1 MLYLNETEIES
12 LVKMPDVMR
21 VVEDCFRLQ
30 GQGKAT
36 NQPRRRV
43 YVPDGMMHVMFASL
57 MRENEGYLGLKTYTA
72 FPGIGVRFIFLLWD
86 ANSSELLSLMEANL
100 LGQLRTGAA
109 SGIAAKYMANESIEE
124 AGLIGTGRQAGTQLE
139 AICLARNIKNFK
151 PNVIFNALH
160 GQFGEDGYIQTIL
173 ERFKIPYTHSGV
185 IASSIAMDKEISK
198 KIFIKNKINTPK
210 FFTYSYDV
218 KNEDLIK
225 KIKKKLRFPVVV
237 KPLNEGS
244 SVNVYIC
251 NEKNIIKILNSIKQ
265 YKKVMIEEFIGGR
278 EIQVAIMGNK
288 KLGAIELKPKR
299 KFYDYQAKYNS
310 SAKTEHII
318 PVDLPK
324 GKMDIVMNM
333 AYKAHKVIGCMGVT
347 RSDFKFFNN
356 KFYLLE
362 INTQPG
368 MTKLSLVPEIAAYR
382 GISFLEL
389 IEWIMQDAS
398 KKK

>member
-1 MLYLNETEIES
+1 LKKKILIISGGISKERLIS
-12 LVKMPDVMR
+12 LDT
-21 VVEDCFRLQ
+21 
-30 GQGKAT
+30 GQ
-36 NQPRRRV
+36 QV
-43 YVPDGMMHVMFASL
+43 
-57 MRENEGYLGLKTYTA
+57 
-72 FPGIGVRFIFLLWD
+72 
-86 ANSSELLSLMEANL
+86 
-100 LGQLRTGAA
+100 
-109 SGIAAKYMANESIEE
+109 ANELKKNGYRVKITEPDNN
-124 AGLIGTGRQAGTQLE
+124 LE
-139 AICLARNIKNFK
+139 KNI
-151 PNVIFNALH
+151 IFNALH

-210 FFTYSYDV
+210 FFTYSYDI
-218 KNEDLIK
+218 KNKDLIK
-225 KIKKKLRFPVVV
+225 KIKKKLRFPVVA

-318 PVDLPK
+318 PVNLPK
-324 GKMDIVMNM
+324 GKMDMVMNM
-333 AYKAHKVIGCMGVT
+333 AYKAHKVIGCRGVT
-347 RSDFKFFNN
+347 RSDFKFFKN

-368 MTKLSLVPEIAAYR
+368 MTKLSLVPEIAAYNK
-382 GISFLEL
+382 ISFIKL
-389 IEWIMQDAS
+389 IEWILKDAS